1 MSESLINSAGL
12 LALGAVFTFFG
23 TWFWT
28 HRKDKADKADKLA
41 EANLLLLSRVSELEG
56 KLALINQAVIPIST
70 AFQAI
75 LIKELTHYH
84 TPEMDALMRK
94 VGPPSTLTEAEEERL
109 AQLLLERTTDMGDAI
124 SDSERDAAMILP
136 AVMRRARIEASVLTG
151 TKDMG
156 LKLVTVAAVVGLP
169 VTVRELT
176 AEEQTEQHEAVTSAP
191 AVPVSPRL

>member
-41 EANLLLLSRVSELEG
+41 EANLLLLGRVSELEG

-94 VGPPSTLTEAEEERL
+94 VGPPSILTDVEEERL
-109 AQLLLERTTDMGDAI
+109 GQLLLERTTDMEDAI

>member
-41 EANLLLLSRVSELEG
+41 EANLLLLGRVSELEG

-94 VGPPSTLTEAEEERL
+94 VGPPSILTDVEEERL
-109 AQLLLERTTDMGDAI
+109 GQLLLERTTDMEDAI

-191 AVPVSPRL
+191 AVPVPPRL